1 MPSGRGAAVRRNS
14 VGLSGRYQFSSGS
27 IPDLMYKQYSSWEK
41 IAEISKKIDR
51 AKADANYYPSNLTYK
66 GKIT

>member
-1 MPSGRGAAVRRNS
+1 
-14 VGLSGRYQFSSGS
+14 
-27 IPDLMYKQYSSWEK
+27 MYKQYSTWKK